1 MLAPPHWTQ
10 EIAREKA
17 GIFKQGVP
25 AFTVPQP
32 AEAME
37 QLERTAAEVGASLA
51 LTPPLDAYAAGSA
64 PTLGLPGAH
73 QRVNAALAV
82 ALTRAFEE
90 RESEQG
96 DGSDAE
102 QAAARV
108 KELAQGRLP
117 SSYLAGLEA
126 ARWPGRAQVRRA
138 GLNWTQ
144 RGWKLTLYT
153 PLCLNLIQ
161 LCAPHIVQILT

>member
-138 GLNWTQ
+138 RLNWTQ
-144 RGWKLTLYT
+144 MGLKLSLYS
-153 PLCLNLIQ
+153 PLCLNMMQMCVLEN
-161 LCAPHIVQILT
+161 VQIHT